1 MVVFDVIT
9 VSIVRN
15 VVLNDVDLLPLL
27 MSFNG
32 VVCPDFFAVD
42 DEPWGAVVEER
53 MNSW

>member
-1 MVVFDVIT
+1 MFDVIT

-42 DEPWGAVVEER
+42 DEPWWGAAVEER
-53 MNSW
+53 MTSW